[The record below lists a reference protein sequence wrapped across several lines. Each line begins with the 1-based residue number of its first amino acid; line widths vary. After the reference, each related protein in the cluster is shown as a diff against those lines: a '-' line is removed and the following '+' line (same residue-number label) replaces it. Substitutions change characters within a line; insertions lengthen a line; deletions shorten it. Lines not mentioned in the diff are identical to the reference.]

1 MSFCFFFFKQKT
13 AYEISA
19 CLVGSEMCIR
29 DSYGDSISV
38 SVPPDDCV
46 VRDYG
51 TRAPALA
58 ELASFDLILFVLNG
72 GDWDFVQAAAYGKQ
86 LALLPQTRFLCN
98 HGCRSA
104 AKAYAR
110 QLGHRVY
117 CFPEDAVPYDTTPEK
132 ERLVSS
138 ILPKKGGRRH
148 LLF

>member
-1 MSFCFFFFKQKT
+1 MEACDSGLWGQYICFR
-13 AYEISA
+13 SA
-19 CLVGSEMCIR
+19 G
-29 DSYGDSISV
+29 
-38 SVPPDDCV
+38 DCV

-58 ELASFDLILFVLNG
+58 ELAFDLILFVLNG

-110 QLGHRVY
+110 QLDHRVY
-117 CFPEDAVPYDTTPEK
+117 CFSGRCGSIRYKPEK

-138 ILPKKGGRRH
+138 ILSKKGDGIFYFDATKPKHTSPSAFSDVIRG
-148 LLF
+148 LA